1 MGDAFDNYVA
11 DPMKDSVVDNVVDA
25 AGLGSV
31 VNSYTQASNSAF
43 NSMGSLTQKARF
55 VYKSFF

>member
-1 MGDAFDNYVA
+1 MADAFDNYVA
-11 DPMKDSVVDNVVDA
+11 DPAKDAVVDNVVDA

-31 VNSYTQASNSAF
+31 VNSYTQASNSTF
-43 NSMGSLTQKARF
+43 NSMSSLTQKARF